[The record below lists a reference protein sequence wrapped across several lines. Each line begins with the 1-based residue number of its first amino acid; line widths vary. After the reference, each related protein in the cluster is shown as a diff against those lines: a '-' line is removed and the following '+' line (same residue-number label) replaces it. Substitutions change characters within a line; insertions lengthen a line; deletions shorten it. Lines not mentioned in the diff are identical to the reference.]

1 MAFESWSSATSNKNF
16 TKAAKAA
23 GLRGETTWRRRA
35 IKEAQPNHTRAKY
48 PPGGGT
54 PAAPRV
60 DGNIKIDV
68 AAAVTA
74 ALALS

>member
-1 MAFESWSSATSNKNF
+1 MAFVSFARAMQDPAF
-16 TKAAKAA
+16 LGAAKAA
-23 GLRGETTWRRRA
+23 GLRGKTQMARRCHR
-35 IKEAQPNHTRAKY
+35 EAQTNHTWAKY